1 MQSRLP
7 KRSAFWKSLKL
18 QRRGPDRDPVRFPCG
33 PDRTCR
39 WPSPVRPFSARNV
52 RRQSQ
57 KRGRR
62 SWQKTGSFAR
72 LLWRTL
78 WGAIGACGENV
89 ADTENISL
97 FAVVCSSKCGQELFV
112 TVLTVLWL
120 EKLPGPSCRPWV
132 SRDGRVDAL
141 NFCVHGPS
149 DHPWTNQ
156 SCDDLLYVW
165 GLGINES
172 MQSEQ

>member
-1 MQSRLP
+1 MRT
-7 KRSAFWKSLKL
+7 
-18 QRRGPDRDPVRFPCG
+18 GPDLPLPVSRFLRAKSAP
-33 PDRTCR
+33 PEPETREAKLAKD
-39 WPSPVRPFSARNV
+39 WLVRPVVVENS
-52 RRQSQ
+52 
-57 KRGRR
+57 
-62 SWQKTGSFAR
+62 
-72 LLWRTL
+72 L
-78 WGAIGACGENV
+78 GAIGACGENV

-132 SRDGRVDAL
+132 SRDGGVDAL
-141 NFCVHGPS
+141 KFCVHGPS